1 MECKVFLR
9 WYLAR
14 SSRVLIE
21 TLWNVKEDTDVTMP
35 VVLPRINRNIVECKV
50 ISLMFALGNCQ
61 SINRNIVEC
70 KDGFQNWS
78 KSRCQVL
85 IETLWNVKSGVWDN
99 KILRSV
105 VLIETLWNVKVI
117 KAQMFPCFPVC
128 INRNI
133 VECKET
139 TKGLGNRA
147 EFRY

>member
-1 MECKVFLR
+1 MEQKSL
-9 WYLAR
+9 
-14 SSRVLIE
+14 SG
-21 TLWNVKEDTDVTMP
+21 
-35 VVLPRINRNIVECKV
+35 INRNIVECKV
-50 ISLMFALGNCQ
+50 NSILHHLKRNHG
-61 SINRNIVEC
+61 INRNIVEC
-70 KDGFQNWS
+70 KGYS
-78 KSRCQVL
+78 S
-85 IETLWNVKSGVWDN
+85 IGVVS
-99 KILRSV
+99 LCAT